1 MLGASSRTSRQ
12 EFYVNGNA
20 AVPVTLCW
28 LSMAHAIWPICS
40 YVTAIVVQGWI
51 ADRRERNVIEP
62 DDAQIVGDSD
72 TESVQRAEQLER
84 AKIIEAQDQIALL
97 LHELARDASEIVA
110 RPTPKSVCA
119 SSFGSPP
126 RCQLETLRRIHDW
139 PARDSASTRCGAV
152 RGRLGESYRLTGE

>member
-110 RPTPKSVCA
+110 RPTPNRFAPRLSVALRGANWRRSDEFTTGQRGTRRALDAARCA
-119 SSFGSPP
+119 AGWVS
-126 RCQLETLRRIHDW
+126 RT
-139 PARDSASTRCGAV
+139 V
-152 RGRLGESYRLTGE
+152 